1 MMGLGPLKE
10 GISGSWLLS
19 LPCEDPVRWRPAAS
33 QEEGSE
39 HRNTVSQH
47 LHRRFPSFQ
56 NRADKC
62 LLLKHPSLRYFVIA
76 AGAKNRP
83 PYCPLATAKPCLAP
97 KAAAIPLCS
106 SLQCLHLH
114 SSKPFAHAPPI
125 LWEMSVSTLIP

>member
-10 GISGSWLLS
+10 GIAGSWLLS

-47 LHRRFPSFQ
+47 LHCRFPSFQ

-83 PYCPLATAKPCLAP
+83 PLLPTVNSQALPGTQG
-97 KAAAIPLCS
+97 CS
-106 SLQCLHLH
+106 H
-114 SSKPFAHAPPI
+114 
-125 LWEMSVSTLIP
+125 STLLISSMPPPRTPANCLRMPLLYCGRCQYPP